1 MKKLV
6 PLLLLVGALVVV
18 SGCTV
23 LDAGKGGS
31 SGNYPTNSYP
41 EYRYGGGHGG
51 HSH

>member
-31 SGNYPTNSYP
+31 SSNYPADNNP
-41 EYRYGGGHGG
+41 KFRHGGEKGG